1 MQDIDKIPKKLLRF
15 KSSFLKID
23 NFSQKNNISKK
34 SMALSYLNKK
44 RYDRLVVGVAS
55 VKELNEIVS
64 FIKLKKKIE
73 INMKFYNN
81 KYLINPNLWQKI
93 K

>member
-1 MQDIDKIPKKLLRF
+1 MEDIDKIPKKFLRF

-64 FIKLKKKIE
+64 FIKLKKK
-73 INMKFYNN
+73 N
-81 KYLINPNLWQKI
+81 
-93 K
+93 